1 MGLVSFSFS
10 CYLVLLGILISVIGT
25 TLTISHLLI
34 WSFMVIGS
42 LSVCGWLKPK
52 VAADALVLYFV
63 ISVLGSLIFLVS
75 CCGVLLSSILLQLS
89 LLLKIGL
96 APFQFWVFKVLSK
109 LDTSSLC
116 FFLGPLK
123 LGLLW
128 LVVNVSHPSFLLNT
142 ASLVIGLILL
152 WLSSQYHLVL
162 YASGSC
168 QLLILVLIGPSAFAL
183 YYSIYLLAL
192 LSIVW
197 YSIGYISSFYA
208 FLGLGALPPLTIFWA
223 KVYALLAL
231 PSLYA
236 VLVIFVSL
244 LRLWPYIRCSVGLSS
259 SSTSSLLHRILL
271 ILYPIFLVTIHW

>member
-1 MGLVSFSFS
+1 MGLISFSFS

-52 VAADALVLYFV
+52 VGADALVLYFV
-63 ISVLGSLIFLVS
+63 ISVLGSLVFLVS
-75 CCGVLLSSILLQLS
+75 CSGVLFSSILLQLS

-109 LDTSSLC
+109 LDMTSLC

-123 LGLLW
+123 MGLLW
-128 LVVNVSHPSFLLNT
+128 LVVNVSHPSLLLNA

-152 WLSSQYHLVL
+152 WLSSRYHLVL

-168 QLLILVLIGPSAFAL
+168 QLLILVLIGPTAFAL
-183 YYSIYLLAL
+183 YYFIYLLAL

-197 YSIGYISSFYA
+197 YSIGYISPFFA

-236 VLVIFVSL
+236 VLVIIVSL

-259 SSTSSLLHRILL
+259 SSSSSLLHRILL
-271 ILYPIFLVTIHW
+271 ILFPIFLVTLHW